1 MTALLRDPAA
11 SPRSAAGARG
21 QSGTGN
27 APIALVLAGCE
38 RFARRARVPV
48 ERVAVGRF
56 PNGELR
62 VEVPEGTE
70 GHHCTVVGSISPP
83 ACNLER
89 LTLVAHAVRR
99 AGAERVTA
107 LLPYLAYARQD
118 RAAPTESLG
127 LAWVGELLRASGI
140 NELVTVD
147 VHSAQAGDLLGL
159 PLTSLSPAGLLT
171 AALPSEWLDEV
182 TFVAPD
188 EGAIDRCSAVARAA
202 GVSRPIVWARKRRT
216 ASGIESLGLV
226 GSPGGRVVI
235 VDDILDTGATLVSCC
250 RQLRRAGVKQIG
262 VIATH
267 GLFTGERWRA
277 LFSEGIQG
285 LWITDT
291 VLSRRRPPQAQIVP
305 VAGLLAPVLDQT
317 ANEVAM
323 VTTAS
328 KGSLAARPLS
338 ASSG

>member
-1 MTALLRDPAA
+1 MATLLRDPAT
-11 SPRSAAGARG
+11 SPAAGARG
-21 QSGTGN
+21 EPGTGK
-27 APIALVLAGCE
+27 APIALVLPGCE
-38 RFARRARVPV
+38 RFARRARVRV
-48 ERVAVGRF
+48 ERVAIGRF

-62 VEVPEGTE
+62 VEVPEGME
-70 GHHCTVVGSISPP
+70 GRRCTVVGSISPP

-89 LTLVAHAVRR
+89 LTLVAHALRR

-107 LLPYLAYARQD
+107 MLPYLAYARQD

-140 NELVTVD
+140 SELVTVD
-147 VHSAQAGDLLGL
+147 VHSAQAGDLLRL
-159 PLTSLSPAGLLT
+159 PLTSLSPASLLT
-171 AALPSEWLDEV
+171 AALPPAWLDGV

-202 GVSRPIVWARKRRT
+202 GVNRAIVWARKRRT

-250 RQLRRAGVKQIG
+250 RQLRSAGAKQIG

-285 LWITDT
+285 LWVTDT

-305 VAGLLAPVLDQT
+305 VAGLLAPVLDET
-317 ANEVAM
+317 ASDEVVM
-323 VTTAS
+323 DTTAS
-328 KGSLAARPLS
+328 KARWPS
-338 ASSG
+338 RRGA